1 MNTPIERQDPTNWY
15 LGVFYYNISDK
26 KLWLPKR
33 YGWGWTLNFAQPWSW
48 FLLAILVASIA
59 YPFIFIQ

>member
-15 LGVFYYNISDK
+15 LGVFYHNSADPNI
-26 KLWLPKR
+26 WLPKR